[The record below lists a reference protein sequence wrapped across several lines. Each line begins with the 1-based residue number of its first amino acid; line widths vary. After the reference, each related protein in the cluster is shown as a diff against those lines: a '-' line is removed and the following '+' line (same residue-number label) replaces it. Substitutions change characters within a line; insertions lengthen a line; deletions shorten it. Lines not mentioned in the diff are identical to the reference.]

1 MRKRFMTVI
10 ALMFAMGC
18 NFGGSTTVYYPSSHS
33 KKAKVVEETIVVTE
47 TYEYYVCDPYIEEY
61 ETPYYHTPEHCTDYG
76 IGVGYCCSWAFGY
89 GECMSEWCFWEDTCE
104 WEHNWDEC
112 YYEDSDYYYEY
123 Y

>member
-33 KKAKVVEETIVVTE
+33 KKAKVV
-47 TYEYYVCDPYIEEY
+47 D

-76 IGVGYCCSWAFGY
+76 VGVGYCCSWAFGY

-112 YYEDSDYYYEY
+112 YYDDSDYYYEY

>member
-1 MRKRFMTVI
+1 MRKRLMTVV

-112 YYEDSDYYYEY
+112 YYDDSDYYYEY

>member
-1 MRKRFMTVI
+1 MRKRFMTVV

>member
-1 MRKRFMTVI
+1 VRKRFMTVV

-76 IGVGYCCSWAFGY
+76 AGVGYCCSWAFGY
-89 GECMSEWCFWEDTCE
+89 GECMSEWCYWEDTCE

-112 YYEDSDYYYEY
+112 YHDDSDYYYEY